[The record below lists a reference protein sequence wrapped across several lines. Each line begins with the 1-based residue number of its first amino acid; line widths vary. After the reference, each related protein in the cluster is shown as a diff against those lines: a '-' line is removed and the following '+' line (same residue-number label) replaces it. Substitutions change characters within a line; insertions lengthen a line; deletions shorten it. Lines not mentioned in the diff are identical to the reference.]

1 MTFTMDRVAA
11 APISWG
17 ISEVPGWGH
26 QMAFTSVLSEMAEL
40 GLRATELGPEGFL
53 PAAVDDQAA
62 VLSEFELEPVAQF
75 VPVVLHGEEEP
86 AIGEAIARLT
96 RLGAGT
102 LILAAASGRSG
113 YDTRPDLDDDAWDR
127 MLRRLDE
134 LMGHAAAFGIRVVL
148 HPHVGTMVETD
159 EDVQRVLDD
168 CQIPICLDTGHLM
181 VGGTD
186 PLELA
191 VQHADRVAHVHLKDV
206 RRDLAE
212 AVRSGGTA
220 YADAVAD
227 GMYVPL
233 GRGDVDIAGIV
244 RELED
249 AAYPGWYVLEQD
261 TMLPEPSAQ
270 TARPQADVHA
280 CLEFLRARAESSS

>member
-1 MTFTMDRVAA
+1 MTFTMDHVAG

-26 QMAFTSVLSEMAEL
+26 QMTFTSVLSEMAEL
-40 GLRATELGPEGFL
+40 GLQATELGPEGFL

-62 VLSEFELEPVAQF
+62 VLGEFALQPVAQF

-86 AIGEAIARLT
+86 AIGDVIARLT

-102 LILAAASGRSG
+102 VVLAAATGLSG
-113 YDTRPDLDDDAWDR
+113 YDTRPGLDDDAWDR
-127 MLRRLDE
+127 MLRRMDE

-159 EDVQRVLDD
+159 DDVQRVIDD
-168 CQIPICLDTGHLM
+168 CQIPLCLDTGHLL

-191 VQHADRVAHVHLKDV
+191 VRHADRIAHVHLKDV
-206 RRDLAE
+206 RRDLADD
-212 AVRSGGTA
+212 VRRGRTA

-233 GRGDVDIAGIV
+233 GHGDVDVAGIV

-261 TMLPEPSAQ
+261 TMLREPSAQ
-270 TARPQADVHA
+270 PRADVRS
-280 CLEFLRARAESSS
+280 CLDFLRARSESSS